1 MLAGRL
7 KTQQEMFG
15 PLEKRK
21 KKRLE
26 MNLMQ
31 QQKKQTQVRQ
41 KQGLFQVVGDVKS
54 AKIQQLQ
61 LLSAQTRLKRGD
73 KKEKLETLIRLKQEN
88 GEKKKNYIRSSVL
101 TRIDTDEIDADS
113 DSITGDEGV
122 GVKSIELPDEEETCS
137 CSSDGGL
144 ADCMLDETA
153 FVLEVAKI
161 SAKNEL

>member
-1 MLAGRL
+1 M
-7 KTQQEMFG
+7 
-15 PLEKRK
+15 
-21 KKRLE
+21 
-26 MNLMQ
+26 
-31 QQKKQTQVRQ
+31 
-41 KQGLFQVVGDVKS
+41 
-54 AKIQQLQ
+54 
-61 LLSAQTRLKRGD
+61 
-73 KKEKLETLIRLKQEN
+73 
-88 GEKKKNYIRSSVL
+88 L

-161 SAKNEL
+161 SAKNELWSVAKVVCVDGEEIVVEALAFNCRIKWCLP